1 LLVVM
6 VVAVVALM
14 CEVVQCTA
22 AAGVDLL
29 LCNQAACEPPDQ
41 AGAIHSLL
49 LLLWAIQ
56 GCGYS

>member
-1 LLVVM
+1 

-41 AGAIHSLL
+41 AGALHSLLL